1 MRRLPNTYPGDTTKY
16 PTGRGT
22 IGIGSPNAGSKV
34 LFYNETPV
42 NLDLDFYNGSTDV
55 LHAWEANFW
64 ILDGEVGDITWQ
76 IDADSL
82 NVSNPPINAVFTTLY
97 EPNES
102 LGGKTYPMPLIRQLG
117 QQAVT
122 GGGGVIAAILQ
133 NIGNAPGTNVIQ
145 INSTSNA
152 NNSLTLTN
160 DGLLDLLVT
169 IGATLVQVLRTYE
182 PAAGGTILQL
192 GAATYLSEL
201 MGNLIVDGTLESS
214 GAGKFDSTL
223 ESVGAFTADGTST
236 LKGAVTAAAVGVLT
250 HLLGNLTVDGNST
263 HTGTTQL
270 TGATTLSALLTLAAA
285 GLTAP
290 AATDVAINAVTGQ
303 KTDIQVNG
311 VNELTIAGSDVRIP
325 NGHLG
330 KSATGD
336 IIDASAG
343 STSPW
348 YYKGAGGVGALINF
362 QPESGVT
369 SFSMTKTQFQLGS
382 GTTYKF
388 LTGTMSRQT
397 GNGNIACG
405 SGTTITHGLG
415 ATPALVLATPNI
427 AQAGSATVGIGNVGS
442 TTFQATVGA
451 GTAVSF
457 WCLAG

>member
-22 IGIGSPNAGSKV
+22 IGIGAPNAGSKV

-64 ILDGEVGDITWQ
+64 IMDGEVGDITWQ
-76 IDADSL
+76 IDVDSL
-82 NVSNPPINAVFTTLY
+82 NVSNPPINAIFTTIY
-97 EPNES
+97 DPNES
-102 LGGKTYPMPLIRQLG
+102 LGDKTYPMPLIRQLG

-133 NIGNAPGTNVIQ
+133 NVGNAPGTNVIQ
-145 INSTSNA
+145 NNSTSNA

-160 DGLLDLLVT
+160 DGLLNLLVT
-169 IGATLVQVLRTYE
+169 IGTTLVQVLRTFE
-182 PAAGGTILQL
+182 PGAGGTILQL

-214 GAGKFDSTL
+214 GA
-223 ESVGAFTADGTST
+223 FTADGTST

-250 HLLGNLTVDGNST
+250 HILGNLTVDGNST

-285 GLTAP
+285 GLTTP
-290 AATDVAINAVTGQ
+290 AATDVVLNAPTGQ
-303 KTDIQVNG
+303 KTDVQVNA
-311 VNELTIAGSDVRIP
+311 VNELTIASSDVRIP
-325 NGHLG
+325 NGHFG
-330 KSATGD
+330 KTAQGD

-348 YYKGAGGVGALINF
+348 YYKGAGGVGAIINF

-369 SFSMTKTQFQLGS
+369 SFIMTKTQFQLGS
-382 GTTYKF
+382 GATFKF
-388 LTGTMSRQT
+388 LTGTMSRQN

-442 TTFQATVGA
+442 TTFQCTVGA